1 MKVLISKVAYSLI
14 YLQVLGGFVAL
25 ADSLTAVVA
34 LIGEFRVVLALK
46 DLIRHL
52 SSLPKVTV
60 LQWFA

>member
-1 MKVLISKVAYSLI
+1 MKVLISNVAYSLI

-34 LIGEFRVVLALK
+34 LICEFRVVLALK

-52 SSLPKVTV
+52 SSLSKVTV